1 MPEGGDQSAFENLVP
16 SQWSV
21 LTKALWADANNIEDV
36 DPGLQPLVQQGVQLM
51 MPALDHTSRAAWSC
65 GQGSR
70 SQGELL
76 AAAEAAIKLVLR
88 HQRFEETLEGPALL
102 PLLDQLTTSDGV
114 QNAQIVGPKESGA
127 GERSGACLQCV
138 AAQDI
143 AAGDAI
149 FIGDS

>member
-76 AAAEAAIKLVLR
+76 AAAEAAIKLVPQ
-88 HQRFEETLEGPALL
+88 HQRFEESIEGPALL
-102 PLLDQLTTSDGV
+102 PLLDQLTTSDGANE
-114 QNAQIVGPKESGA
+114 NAHIVAPKE
-127 GERSGACLQCV
+127 SGACLQCV
-138 AAQDI
+138 AAKDI
-143 AAGDAI
+143 AVGDAI
-149 FIGDS
+149 FIGNA